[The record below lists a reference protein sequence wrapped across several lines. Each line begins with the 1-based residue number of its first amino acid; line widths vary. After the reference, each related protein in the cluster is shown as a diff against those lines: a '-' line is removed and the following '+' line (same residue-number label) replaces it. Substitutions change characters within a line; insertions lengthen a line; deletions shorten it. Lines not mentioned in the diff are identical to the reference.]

1 MAHLGVVADVVPPR
15 RVEDVVALHDL
26 LEHFRLVVRV
36 ERLVAA
42 QTAEHR
48 VQAELLASRIRS
60 IRQSINQGFFIVA

>member
-48 VQAELLASRIRS
+48 MQAGRPTGKSYKVNQA
-60 IRQSINQGFFIVA
+60 INQSRFFL